1 MGGLWGH
8 GGAIGAAMGPW
19 GGYGAI
25 GAAMGPRG
33 RPHAD
38 PGVAFR
44 LRLPHAGV
52 ALNLRRAALP
62 QRVQVV
68 LADSAAQGGAT
79 GAVGG
84 SGGQWGAVGHNAA
97 QWDGNGTQ

>member
-1 MGGLWGH
+1 
-8 GGAIGAAMGPW
+8 MGPW

-79 GAVGG
+79 GG
-84 SGGQWGAVGHNAA
+84 SGGQWGTKGDSGG
-97 QWDGNGTQ
+97 Q